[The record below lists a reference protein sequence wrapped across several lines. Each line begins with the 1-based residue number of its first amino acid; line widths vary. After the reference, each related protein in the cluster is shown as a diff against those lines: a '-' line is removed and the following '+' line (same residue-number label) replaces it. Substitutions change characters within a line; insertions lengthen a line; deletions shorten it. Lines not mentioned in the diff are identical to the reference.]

1 MSGSGDTEAYGP
13 DKEGTDTK
21 VYEKEKKEMENAE
34 HVSEEE
40 LQQLKKAEKQL
51 ENMINEEEKA
61 LEIKKDA
68 ASDLSDAFSYFKKIE
83 SDLQHLDR
91 VHEVMHSRG
100 LSREDLS
107 EEEMETW
114 TQVIED
120 GKGIQNIQKELEGVI
135 QLLRDAES
143 DIQKLEQIEADEEDK
158 TKKEDQSLQ
167 KQIDAVEDVLTAI
180 QDIRKLDRE
189 QA

>member
-1 MSGSGDTEAYGP
+1 VANGRG
-13 DKEGTDTK
+13 DTK
-21 VYEKEKKEMENAE
+21 VYEKEKKEIENAE
-34 HVSEEE
+34 HLSEEE
-40 LQQLKKAEKQL
+40 LQQLQKAENQL
-51 ENMINEEEKA
+51 ENMIKEEEKA

-83 SDLQHLDR
+83 SELQHLDK
-91 VHEVMHSRG
+91 VHDVMHSRG

-114 TQVIED
+114 NKVIREGD
-120 GKGIQNIQKELEGVI
+120 NIQKKLEGVV

>member
-1 MSGSGDTEAYGP
+1 MANGRGDTKVYDP
-13 DKEGTDTK
+13 DAEGTDTK
-21 VYEKEKKEMENAE
+21 IYKKEKEEIEHAE
-34 HVSEEE
+34 HLSEQEM
-40 LQQLKKAEKQL
+40 QQLQKAENQL
-51 ENMINEEEKA
+51 ENMIQEEEKA
-61 LEIKKDA
+61 LNIKKDA
-68 ASDLSDAFSYFKKIE
+68 ASDLKDAFSYFKKIE
-83 SDLQHLDR
+83 NELQHLDK
-91 VHEVMHSRG
+91 VHDVMHSRG

-114 TQVIED
+114 NKVIREGD
-120 GKGIQNIQKELEGVI
+120 DIQKKLEGVV

-143 DIQKLEQIEADEEDK
+143 DIKKLEQIEADEEEK

-167 KQIDAVEDVLTAI
+167 KQINAVEDVLTAI